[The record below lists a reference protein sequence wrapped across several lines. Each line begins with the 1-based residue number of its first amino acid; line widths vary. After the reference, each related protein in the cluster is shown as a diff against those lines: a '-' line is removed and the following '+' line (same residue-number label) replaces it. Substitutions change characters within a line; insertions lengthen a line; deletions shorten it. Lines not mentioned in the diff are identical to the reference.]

1 MENVDQP
8 ANKNHCH
15 PSWVTVCPISPH
27 ISTLVIKRLV
37 ECAFVSPSVVA
48 VAAAAAVVPEPVATA
63 TVSTETPSPAASE
76 PSSVTTVTTA
86 KASVTTVTE
95 LLLLQLWQLCGHSE
109 LPTAT
114 VLPCFLMEEQVWR
127 QRISNR
133 TASLLKYIF
142 SLFFHIYKKSTTY
155 VEQMLGLLLF
165 PPESPWLYQLGRQ
178 NKLPVRKTISMRWRV
193 FQCLCQTDMVTYV
206 HSY

>member
-8 ANKNHCH
+8 ANKNHCQ

-48 VAAAAAVVPEPVATA
+48 VAATAAAVPEPVATA

-142 SLFFHIYKKSTTY
+142 SLFFTFTRSQLH
-155 VEQMLGLLLF
+155 MLNRCWGYCCSHLNLLDF
-165 PPESPWLYQLGRQ
+165 ISWD
-178 NKLPVRKTISMRWRV
+178 VKTNSLLEK
-193 FQCLCQTDMVTYV
+193 Q
-206 HSY
+206 